1 MILVYVSL
9 LLAILLMLNKSG
21 KMKAIS
27 LVILCIA
34 AVWIYK
40 DKESYIVRSNVKDI
54 STFLL

>member
-1 MILVYVSL
+1 MILVYVS

-27 LVILCIA
+27 LVVLCIA
-34 AVWIYK
+34 AVLIYRE
-40 DKESYIVRSNVKDI
+40 KEPYIVRYNVKDI